1 MKVFGLE
8 VLQQI
13 KHEDLHILMMNQ
25 NCPDLPEEVCRIQ
38 TLIGIL
44 IDLRNLDLSIEDLQV
59 EKIIKKNIQMMKIME
74 DDHRGRQSLSRLS
87 VEGQE
92 ILVLQKSILEERRET
107 GGEWND
113 LIPNLPQIEHQALEI
128 GELADKK
135 LGKGLVLQQVVKH
148 QVEEEME
155 HLLISLKYHLQE

>member
-1 MKVFGLE
+1 M
-8 VLQQI
+8 
-13 KHEDLHILMMNQ
+13 
-25 NCPDLPEEVCRIQ
+25 Q

-92 ILVLQKSILEERRET
+92 ILVLQRSILEERRET
-107 GGEWND
+107 GEWND
-113 LIPNLPQIEHQALEI
+113 LIPNLPQIGHQALEI
-128 GELADKK
+128 GELAGKK
-135 LGKGLVLQQVVKH
+135 QGKGLVLHQVVKH
-148 QVEEEME
+148 QVVEE
-155 HLLISLKYHLQE
+155 LLHPILLNKHLQN